1 MDGKCGYKS
10 FAAFCMDESR
20 RMKRHGDGYVE
31 SNLGRFYETFLECA
45 RVLPPGAK
53 TLSAGAGGAYVEKY
67 LAHACEAQVT
77 VVDFPQAIEA
87 HAEDYR
93 RYGFDTIGMD
103 LAGQQRPELD
113 ERFDAVLSFEVLE
126 HLPVS
131 PHEHI
136 GFLSGLLGPGGC
148 FLLSTPN
155 MAHLPNVLRLLR
167 GRPLLPS
174 AKLTFSPVVYENE
187 YIHRR
192 EYVAA
197 EIAEAMRE
205 AGLTQV
211 KTAYLSGRRRGTLK
225 GLIRR
230 LYDLKPRWKK
240 ILLLTGRKEP
250 QQVPGACPSF
260 CVSKNG
266 TVPFADTTSGATA
279 DAA

>member
-1 MDGKCGYKS
+1 MKS
-10 FAAFCMDESR
+10 KSGFQEFAAFCIEEAH
-20 RMKRHGDGYVE
+20 RMQRHGNGYVE
-31 SNLGRFYETFLECA
+31 ANLGRFYETFQACA
-45 RVLPPGAK
+45 RILPPGAK
-53 TLSAGAGGAYVEKY
+53 MLSVGAGGAYVEKQ
-67 LAHACEAQVT
+67 LARLCGAQVT
-77 VVDFPQAIEA
+77 VIDFPQAIQA

-103 LAGQQRPELD
+103 LAGAQRLEID
-113 ERFDAVLSFEVLE
+113 ARFDAVLSFEVLE

-131 PHEHI
+131 PHQHI
-136 GFLSGLLGPGGC
+136 GFLSGWLKPGGC
-148 FLLSTPN
+148 FVLSTPN

-174 AKLTFSPVVYENE
+174 AKLTFSPVIYENE

-197 EIAEAMRE
+197 EIADAMHEAH
-205 AGLTQV
+205 LTQV
-211 KTAYLSGRRRGTLK
+211 KTTFLSGRNRGTLK

-250 QQVPGACPSF
+250 QHVPEVTPLRSRTLAQ
-260 CVSKNG
+260 
-266 TVPFADTTSGATA
+266 ATA